1 MSFEVLLKELQNYN
15 RKVFLCPPQKLAWT
29 QPTSW
34 TTIFH
39 DKFTLHM
46 KPIIYIR
53 KTSLLLVNNIHLFFP
68 SLEIQRRIT
77 QTTSTILQVLLL
89 CLKRNDSQ
97 NFKSSNCKKHFRSVT
112 SCCYCYKL
120 LRLFFI
126 LCDDWRHFFYKS
138 LLITWGLF
146 NHHVLPLFETSG
158 LKEDHILFFYLHN
171 KSTMLI
177 PKRKV
182 AKWTS
187 RIPHLLN
194 FLYLNSSHKVR
205 KTLQSTWQIRLIKT
219 FVYNSITI
227 ASSSK
232 LNRQKIRNTETQKT
246 RFLRD

>member
-1 MSFEVLLKELQNYN
+1 
-15 RKVFLCPPQKLAWT
+15 
-29 QPTSW
+29 
-34 TTIFH
+34 
-39 DKFTLHM
+39 M

-53 KTSLLLVNNIHLFFP
+53 KTSLLLVKNIHLFFP
-68 SLEIQRRIT
+68 SLEIQRRII

-97 NFKSSNCKKHFRSVT
+97 NFKSNNGKKHFLK
-112 SCCYCYKL
+112 CYKL
-120 LRLFFI
+120 LLLLQVASINVFYSMWWLKTFFLI
-126 LCDDWRHFFYKS
+126 KV
-138 LLITWGLF
+138 LITWGLF

-219 FVYNSITI
+219 FVYNSVTI

-246 RFLRD
+246 RFLRE

>member
-1 MSFEVLLKELQNYN
+1 
-15 RKVFLCPPQKLAWT
+15 
-29 QPTSW
+29 
-34 TTIFH
+34 
-39 DKFTLHM
+39 M

-68 SLEIQRRIT
+68 SLEIQRRII